1 MTQPTQPT
9 QSTPRAKPT
18 QRARRRVAAF
28 AVAFAA
34 LNASAACTFGS
45 GSTGGSAPGGPL
57 VNVVPDPAY
66 RVSAYALAMTADGSQ
81 LAATCTLGTCF
92 WDTVTGA
99 LTRTLP
105 DVNGTVLAWSPDGSI
120 LVTRGPSPSSGP
132 LGDRYETP
140 VRLLSVSDGT
150 TLRDLRGHTAPR
162 VTDVSLGL
170 TAAVF
175 SPDGKTL
182 ATAGNDGT
190 ARLWSIP
197 DGREL
202 HTLDIGD
209 TRPTALAWS
218 PDGTRLAVASV
229 EVPVS
234 VWDVATGRRVASLTN
249 SPPQSYGV
257 AWSPDG
263 SRLATAT
270 SDPDQVVRLVD
281 PNGGEATGGA
291 TGGATTLTKNVAA
304 YSLAFSPKGDV
315 LAFSQPRDRTV
326 VLWPLT
332 AGASSRTLSGHT
344 NNPYAVA
351 FSPDGASLFSVST
364 HDGVLR
370 WDVATGALATKFE
383 LPPARATASSSR

>member
-92 WDTVTGA
+92 WDTATGA
-99 LTRTLP
+99 LTRTLTNV
-105 DVNGTVLAWSPDGSI
+105 DGTVLAWSPDGSI
-120 LVTRGPSPSSGP
+120 LATRGPSPSSGP
-132 LGDRYETP
+132 AGGRFETP
-140 VRLLSVSDGT
+140 VRLVSASDGT
-150 TLRDLRGHTAPR
+150 TLRDLNGHTGLVVA
-162 VTDVSLGL
+162 DGSLGV
-170 TAAVF
+170 TAAAF

-190 ARLWSIP
+190 SRLWSIP
-197 DGREL
+197 DGRPL
-202 HTLDIGD
+202 RTLDVGG
-209 TRPTALAWS
+209 TRATALAWS

-370 WDVATGALATKFE
+370 WDVKTGALATKFE

>member
-1 MTQPTQPT
+1 MTTPTHP
-9 QSTPRAKPT
+9 S
-18 QRARRRVAAF
+18 QRGQHASPVRRRVAAL
-28 AVAFAA
+28 AVALGTLSAT
-34 LNASAACTFGS
+34 AACS
-45 GSTGGSAPGGPL
+45 GGSAPGGPL
-57 VNVVPDPAY
+57 INVVPDPAY

-140 VRLLSVSDGT
+140 VRLLSASDGT

-202 HTLDIGD
+202 HTLDIGG

-370 WDVATGALATKFE
+370 WDVKTGALATKFE